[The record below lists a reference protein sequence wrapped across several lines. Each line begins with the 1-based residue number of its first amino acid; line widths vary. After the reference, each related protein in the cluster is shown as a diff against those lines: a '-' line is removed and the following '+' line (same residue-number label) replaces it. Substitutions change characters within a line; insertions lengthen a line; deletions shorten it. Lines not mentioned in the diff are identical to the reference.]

1 MTADDA
7 KYLELLAVFHYVFG
21 GLLALFSCFPIL
33 HVVMGLA
40 LATGRMPMQS
50 EGAHPPE
57 SLFGWI
63 FVIMGSLFVL
73 TGWMTAIAVLIAGRR
88 LQRRQNR
95 LFCMVV
101 AGIECM
107 FMPFGT
113 ALGVFTLIL
122 LNKDPVKS
130 AFEQTT

>member
-1 MTADDA
+1 
-7 KYLELLAVFHYVFG
+7 
-21 GLLALFSCFPIL
+21 
-33 HVVMGLA
+33 
-40 LATGRMPMQS
+40 
-50 EGAHPPE
+50 
-57 SLFGWI
+57 
-63 FVIMGSLFVL
+63 MGSLFVL